1 MEKRELMKQTVIIA
15 MIILMISVIGAV
27 FLTEQNGSVIILFL
41 FAELASLISFYIFFS
56 VVIPS
61 LIPEYRKVDENF
73 NCGANELYIT
83 KDELYSLESPFGSVK
98 DE

>member
-1 MEKRELMKQTVIIA
+1 MKPNVIIA
-15 MIILMISVIGAV
+15 MIILMMSVIGAV
-27 FLTEQNGSVIILFL
+27 FLPDQGGSVIILFL

-73 NCGANELYIT
+73 NCGANELYLT
-83 KDELYSLESPFGSVK
+83 KEELYSLESPFGSVK